1 LKQFRKDKT
10 NLIIAHRMT
19 AVEHCDEIIVLDH
32 GTIKERGTHEV
43 LMERGGWYAE
53 QYNAQ
58 LLEDVKDEN

>member
-1 LKQFRKDKT
+1 
-10 NLIIAHRMT
+10 MT